1 MLHSFSFWY
10 FLHNGFDTP
19 WAVFEVLQF
28 IQVLLMMLYLMWVT
42 AGQDSSVCVES
53 FLFGITWEGCFPSRL
68 FVFLVVNVFVLV
80 WPLVSFGL
88 SQQTYHL
95 HPQMR
100 CAGSID
106 EELRESESGTD
117 LER

>member
-10 FLHNGFDTP
+10 FSHNGFDTP

-28 IQVLLMMLYLMWVT
+28 IQVLLIMLYLMWVT

-80 WPLVSFGL
+80 
-88 SQQTYHL
+88 
-95 HPQMR
+95 
-100 CAGSID
+100 
-106 EELRESESGTD
+106 
-117 LER
+117 